1 MTALRIYLLVLPHL
15 EKGDMARVLL
25 GRRAPA

>member
-1 MTALRIYLLVLPHL
+1 VFLMAYLLVLLHL

-25 GRRAPA
+25 GRRALA

>member
-1 MTALRIYLLVLPHL
+1 MAYLLVLLHI